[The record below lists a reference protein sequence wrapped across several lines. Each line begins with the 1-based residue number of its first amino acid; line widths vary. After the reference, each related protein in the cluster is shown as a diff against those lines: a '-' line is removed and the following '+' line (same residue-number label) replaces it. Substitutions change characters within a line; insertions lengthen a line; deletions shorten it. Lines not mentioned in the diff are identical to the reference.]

1 MVNKK
6 FTPFPTF
13 KTERLTLRELSIDD
27 QQDIFALRS
36 NTEINKYLNRVPSST
51 IEDAISFIK
60 KINDN
65 TKKNNS
71 IYWVITLTKSKKFV
85 GTICLFA
92 FSNKENKC
100 EIGYELLT
108 NFQGQGIM
116 KEATEKISSYAFETI
131 KCKKIEACTHKSN
144 KNSTKLLE
152 RIGFTKSLES
162 AKENPDFDIFTLS
175 NWLDDK

>member
-27 QQDIFALRS
+27 KQDIFALRS
-36 NTEINKYLNRVPSST
+36 NTEINKYLNRVSSST
-51 IEDAISFIK
+51 IEDAINFIK

-65 TKKNNS
+65 IKKNDS
-71 IYWVITLTKSKKFV
+71 IYWVVTLTKSKTFV
-85 GTICLFA
+85 GTICLYA
-92 FSNKENKC
+92 FSNDENKC

-108 NFQGQGIM
+108 NFQGQGVM
-116 KEATEKISSYAFETI
+116 KEATEKIINYAFATI
-131 KCKKIEACTHKSN
+131 KIKKVEAFSHKKN
-144 KNSTKLLE
+144 KNSTKLLKKL
-152 RIGFTKSLES
+152 GFTKSVAS
-162 AKENPDFDIFTLS
+162 AKENPDLDIFTLS

>member
-1 MVNKK
+1 MFNIN

-13 KTERLTLRELSIDD
+13 TTERLTLRELSIND
-27 QQDIFALRS
+27 QQNIFALRT
-36 NTEINKYLNRVPSST
+36 NTEINKYLDRVPSST

-65 TKKNNS
+65 IKKNNS
-71 IYWVITLTKSKKFV
+71 IYWVITLTKSKTFV

-92 FSNKENKC
+92 FSNQKNKC
-100 EIGYELLT
+100 EIGYELLP

-116 KEATEKISSYAFETI
+116 KEATVKIINYAFDTI
-131 KCKKIEACTHKSN
+131 KFKKIEAYTHKSN

-152 RIGFTKSLES
+152 KVGFTKSLES
-162 AKENPDFDIFTLS
+162 DMENPDIDIFTLL
-175 NWLDDK
+175 NWLDEK